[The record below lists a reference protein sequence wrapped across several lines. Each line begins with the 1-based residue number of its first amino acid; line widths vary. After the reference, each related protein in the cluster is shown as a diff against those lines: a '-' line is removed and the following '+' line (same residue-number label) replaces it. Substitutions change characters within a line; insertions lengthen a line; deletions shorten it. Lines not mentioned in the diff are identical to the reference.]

1 MHGLQPGF
9 VSEYRY
15 KERWGDMN
23 VPRRYWE
30 DWALGI
36 WVSDVRTAGRQ
47 QWLTPSQMCL
57 LEESQFSFKVSGVCK
72 CLLHLKEHNVV
83 RGTFCRNEMM
93 SLRLAKLLIL

>member
-57 LEESQFSFKVSGVCK
+57 LEESQFSFKVSGVCE
-72 CLLHLKEHNVV
+72 CLLHLREHNVV
-83 RGTFCRNEMM
+83 REAFCKGEMM

>member
-1 MHGLQPGF
+1 MHGLQPGSVF
-9 VSEYRY
+9 DGRY

-57 LEESQFSFKVSGVCK
+57 LEESQFSFKVSGVC
-72 CLLHLKEHNVV
+72 
-83 RGTFCRNEMM
+83 
-93 SLRLAKLLIL
+93 